1 MQNEEEPEGS
11 ELNSEFQLFKTL
23 GKLYEEGG
31 ESIENLYNEV
41 VTGVETFAQEVR
53 EDPLKKGKELFD
65 QGKIE
70 IQAAGNDVENLVDS
84 AGRAARGEKLTKAQE
99 SIYNYAKN
107 LSEYEGNYN
116 NASFIHKPGADEK
129 AQSGSG
135 ITIAQGLDATGTSRK
150 QMEEYGVPE
159 RILKQMDGLQAWKL
173 GKKATIPKDLKL
185 ERMTKEEFEKV
196 TLNIAN
202 AQKEEAEKIAESY
215 PDLTPKGIAILL
227 NLKHWGGSLKS
238 NKESKLT
245 RHYDNVILGK
255 KSETGE
261 LISPIQDALDKGGVT
276 DKDLIEAMDMIR
288 VSYEPWGKGKG
299 SMRYGTVSKYIANL
313 D

>member
-11 ELNSEFQLFKTL
+11 ELNSEYQLFKTL
-23 GKLYEEGG
+23 GKLYTEGG
-31 ESIENLYNEV
+31 ESIENLYDEV
-41 VTGVETFAQEVR
+41 VTGVETFAQEVQ
-53 EDPLKKGKELFD
+53 EDSLKKGKELFD

-70 IQAAGNDVENLVDS
+70 IQAAGNDVGNLVDS
-84 AGRAARGEKLTKAQE
+84 AGRAVRGEKFTKVQE
-99 SIYNYAKN
+99 SIYNYTRN

-116 NASFIHKPGADEK
+116 NASFIHKPSE
-129 AQSGSG
+129 GSG
-135 ITIAQGLDATGTSRK
+135 ITIAQGLDTIGTSRK
-150 QMEEYGVPE
+150 QMEKYGIPE
-159 RILKQMDGLQAWKL
+159 EILEQMDELQAWKL
-173 GKKATIPKDLKL
+173 GAKATIPKGLELK
-185 ERMTKEEFEKV
+185 RMSKEQFEKV
-196 TLNIAN
+196 TFNIAN
-202 AQKEEAEKIAESY
+202 AQAKEAEQIAESY

-227 NLKHWGGSLKS
+227 NLKHWGGSFKS

-276 DKDLIEAMDMIR
+276 DKDLIEAMDKIR

-299 SMRYGTVSKYIANL
+299 SMRYQTVSKYIANL